1 MSLSRW
7 LRAVGEQAGLHGGIA
22 DPAVCDHEARGGSV
36 RIGLLAR
43 PEDVEHG
50 KAIYRQAVG
59 DEAPMAAPPGQLSA
73 HDRAGSQ
80 PSELLE
86 RLDAAFEVRGQHVI
100 GIAAKA
106 GVLPCAI

>member
-1 MSLSRW
+1 M
-7 LRAVGEQAGLHGGIA
+7 
-22 DPAVCDHEARGGSV
+22 

-106 GVLPCAI
+106 GVLPCAIGGVRSRLAPSGEQRLVQVLQSAFG